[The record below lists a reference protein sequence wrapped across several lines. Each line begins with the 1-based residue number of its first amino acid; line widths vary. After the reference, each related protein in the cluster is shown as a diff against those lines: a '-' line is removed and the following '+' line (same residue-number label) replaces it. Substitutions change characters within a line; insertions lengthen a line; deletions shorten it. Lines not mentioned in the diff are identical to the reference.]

1 MSVKKTETPRSMVLN
16 VIQECRGAGLYAIC
30 GITSLVPAEVQR
42 ECAELLRFGRIA
54 KFQDNDCYVPILTRG
69 AFQDSVKTFL
79 RSSPDKF
86 HGAGRVAVALGYRI
100 NDSAHAL
107 YTLRVLEGLGF
118 VEKRIVGTKAQEF
131 KLIQKR

>member
-1 MSVKKTETPRSMVLN
+1 MSAKKTETPRSMVLN
-16 VIQECRGAGLYAIC
+16 AIQMFRGGGLMAIS
-30 GITSLVPAEVQR
+30 IATDLSPSEVQK
-42 ECAELLRFGRIA
+42 ECDELLRFGRIA
-54 KFQDNDCYVPILTRG
+54 KFQHEDYYVPITSRG

-100 NDSAHAL
+100 NDSSHAL

-118 VEKRIVGTKAQEF
+118 VEKRIVGTKYQEF
-131 KLIQKR
+131 KLIQKK